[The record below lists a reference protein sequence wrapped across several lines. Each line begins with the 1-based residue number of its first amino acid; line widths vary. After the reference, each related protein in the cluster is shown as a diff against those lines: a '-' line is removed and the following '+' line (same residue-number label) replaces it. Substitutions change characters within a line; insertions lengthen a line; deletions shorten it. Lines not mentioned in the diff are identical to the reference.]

1 MDFLQTLRIAVSGLL
16 ANKLRS
22 FLTILGM
29 TIGVGAVIG
38 LVSLGRGVEDFV
50 AAEFGDLGT
59 DLLVVSS
66 TRPNSPTRTRIEP
79 LTTVEAQDLANPA
92 IAPSIRAIGAEYGLF
107 GLVAGRSGSANLN
120 IRGATANFAA
130 LQNWALR
137 SGSFISAFDVEN
149 TTRVAVLGVDAV
161 ERLFGDKDFDPAGQT
176 IRINERVFTVIGVMS
191 ELDAAFSN
199 DDESVFIPIST
210 AQTRLDS
217 ARTRDGGYR
226 VSTIYAQ
233 AVSEDLADQA
243 TREIQRYLDEAHNII
258 FDGEQDYQV
267 SNQADLLNFFR
278 TLTGVLTVFLS
289 LIAGISLLVA
299 GIGVMNIMLV
309 TVTERTKEIGLRK
322 AVGARGRDILMQFMI
337 ESLILAL
344 IGGFSG
350 VLVGWLASVIGTAVI
365 ADVTLTL
372 SADAIFL
379 ATFVSTFVGIVF
391 GLYPANR
398 AAKMRPIDALRFE

>member
-1 MDFLQTLRIAVSGLL
+1 MDVLQTLRIAVSGLL
-16 ANKLRS
+16 TNKLRS

-79 LTTVEAQDLANPA
+79 LTTVEAQDLANPS
-92 IAPSIRAIGAEYGLF
+92 IAPSIGAIGAEYGLF

-120 IRGATANFAA
+120 VRGTTANFAA
-130 LQNWALR
+130 LQNWTLR

-149 TTRVAVLGVDAV
+149 TTRVVVLGVDAV

-210 AQTRLDS
+210 SQTRLDS

-233 AVSEDLADQA
+233 ALSEDLADQA

-379 ATFVSTFVGIVF
+379 ATFVSTSVGIVF